1 MAKASGTLSGRQ
13 GHSDGGLSD
22 LDEQGDGNPSK
33 WIDSS
38 RSFQTGLDVSSPLG
52 PCKSLMCLQ
61 KLNDLLNSI

>member
-1 MAKASGTLSGRQ
+1 M
-13 GHSDGGLSD
+13 
-22 LDEQGDGNPSK
+22 DEQGDGNPSK

-38 RSFQTGLDVSSPLG
+38 RSFQTGLDGSSPLG